1 MIKLRYTKKML
12 KKGRKIIW
20 QVVEK
25 PANAVVGE
33 YFFEEDAK
41 KLADFHN
48 KEKVW
53 LPNGGIPKMLWNY

>member
-1 MIKLRYTKKML
+1 MGCPRGTDKQAK
-12 KKGRKIIW
+12 
-20 QVVEK
+20 
-25 PANAVVGE
+25 